1 MQCVS
6 NKGHYTVKK
15 RKVMSFSHLAC
26 NVSQGTMGLG
36 GGTFG
41 HILHKKYIEKCYR
54 SMHRKQ

>member
-1 MQCVS
+1 MS
-6 NKGHYTVKK
+6 NKGHYAVKK